1 MKKTIDISTIQNCK
15 AGKAFA
21 QKQLFDAYSKHVYA
35 TAMRYV
41 ADTNNAKDIVQDTFI
56 RVFKYIN
63 SFDGEVVAFKS
74 WISRICINES
84 LKTIKKNQR
93 FYSIEPGQEMGTY
106 THKKELEL
114 EAEYIYNEIL
124 KLPSRY
130 RTVFNLYTI
139 EGYSHREIAETM
151 GIKEASSRSCLT
163 RAKQMLKERILVYQK
178 QQKWI

>member
-1 MKKTIDISTIQNCK
+1 MNKTIDISTIESCK
-15 AGKAFA
+15 AGKAVA
-21 QKQLFDAYSKHVYA
+21 QKQMFEAYSKHVYA

-41 ADTNNAKDIVQDTFI
+41 ADSNTAKDVVQDTFI
-56 RVFKYIN
+56 RVYKYIN
-63 SFDGEVVAFKS
+63 SFDGEVCAFKS

-84 LKTIKKNQR
+84 LKTIKKNRR
-93 FYSIEPGQEMGTY
+93 FYSIEPGKEMGSY

-114 EAEYIYNEIL
+114 QADYIYKEIV

-130 RTVFNLYTI
+130 RTVFNLYEI

-163 RAKQMLKERILVYQK
+163 RAKQMLKESISIYQK